1 MGQEA
6 LTRHRQANY
15 LNRLHERELT
25 ACCWTP
31 ICPEVV
37 S

>member
-1 MGQEA
+1 V
-6 LTRHRQANY
+6 LIRHQQANY
-15 LNRLHERELT
+15 LNWLHERESI

-31 ICPEVV
+31 ICPEVA